1 MIDIAEWVRM
11 IKGIYS
17 YQVSVHRTSQIFMK
31 VTNCYQTRPRRRS
44 KYLACVIKLSSP
56 SMAPR
61 DQQHHFQCKQGLL
74 ITFINFF
81 PMLCLRKLQTSTQ
94 QKRHKN
100 CTPSSVP
107 KIKSYLGILFYM
119 DVITVIQLPNYRAY
133 WRSKQEL
140 RQKTIS
146 SKLCL

>member
-1 MIDIAEWVRM
+1 
-11 IKGIYS
+11 
-17 YQVSVHRTSQIFMK
+17 
-31 VTNCYQTRPRRRS
+31 
-44 KYLACVIKLSSP
+44 
-56 SMAPR
+56 
-61 DQQHHFQCKQGLL
+61 L
-74 ITFINFF
+74 ITFINFS

-100 CTPSSVP
+100 WTPSSVP
-107 KIKSYLGILFYM
+107 KIKSYLVILFYM

-133 WRSKQEL
+133 WRSKLEL